1 MAMVTLMDDGYKY
14 ELVYDLSSGAISD
27 ELMWP
32 VSNVGP
38 YTTDIFTMADW

>member
-27 ELMWP
+27 ELM
-32 VSNVGP
+32 
-38 YTTDIFTMADW
+38 